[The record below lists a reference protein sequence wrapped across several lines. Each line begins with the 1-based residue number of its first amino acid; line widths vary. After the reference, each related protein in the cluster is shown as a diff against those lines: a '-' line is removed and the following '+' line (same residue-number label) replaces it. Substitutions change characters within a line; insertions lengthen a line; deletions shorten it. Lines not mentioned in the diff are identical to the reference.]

1 MNTALWGRRSRNG
14 YRTMQAELIE
24 SSQGAADAAPAI
36 VEPSTADSFGDLV
49 SRITSGD
56 MSADTWILAW
66 ETVGRPVLLAVVL
79 IIAVFIAAGWAR
91 KLVGKAVRKANVEET
106 LARFLSNIARY
117 IVLIAGGVA
126 ILGTLGIETA
136 SFAAVLA
143 AVGFAIGMAMSGMLG
158 NIAAGVMLLLFR
170 PFKVGDVV
178 EAGGVKGK
186 IFEIGLFTTVFD
198 TPDNRRIIVP
208 NNSIFGDNIENVSHH
223 DTRRVSVS
231 VGTDYGADID
241 KAREVLMEA
250 AKNSPSV
257 LTDPEPAV
265 VLTGLGG
272 SSIDWD
278 VRVWVNSAD
287 FWAVQDRLTRDVKY
301 ALDNAGIGIP
311 FPQMD
316 VHIDGKVSQS

>member
-1 MNTALWGRRSRNG
+1 MLF
-14 YRTMQAELIE
+14 MQEDVAT
-24 SSQGAADAAPAI
+24 DAASNGEAAA
-36 VEPSTADSFGDLV
+36 EPTSELVSGGTEAASRIMEGDL
-49 SRITSGD
+49 
-56 MSADTWILAW
+56 SADTW
-66 ETVGRPVLLAVVL
+66 VLLWDSVGWPITKAIVL
-79 IIAVFIAAGWAR
+79 IILVIIVASWVS
-91 KLVGKAVRKANVEET
+91 KLTGKAVRRAHVEET

-126 ILGTLGIETA
+126 ILGTLGVETT
-136 SFAAVLA
+136 SFAAVIA

-158 NIAAGVMLLLFR
+158 NIASGVMLLLFR

-178 EAGGVKGK
+178 SAGGTTGK

-208 NNSIFGDNIENVSHH
+208 NNEIFGGTIENVSHH
-223 DTRRVSVS
+223 ATRRVSID

-241 KAREVLMEA
+241 KARDVMMEA
-250 AKNSPSV
+250 AKGTDNV

-272 SSIDWD
+272 SSIDWS
-278 VRVWVNSAD
+278 VRVWVNAAD
-287 FWAVQDRLTRDVKY
+287 YWAVMDQLTRNVKY
-301 ALDNAGIGIP
+301 ALDEAEIGIP

-316 VHIDGKVSQS
+316 VHIDGKVVQG